1 MLSLYGGWV
10 STLLI
15 YDYITKERNNF
26 LCIISLTLPA
36 NENNIKSISVSNV
49 SSATEWKIDIFLLIP
64 TQNLC
69 RFVTGLSLDQCPL
82 GIHMFIWKAQNY
94 ITRTKNNMHLLNKT

>member
-1 MLSLYGGWV
+1 MSLFYGGWV

-26 LCIISLTLPA
+26 LCIISLTIPA
-36 NENNIKSISVSNV
+36 DENNIKSISVSNV

-64 TQNLC
+64 TQNHC
-69 RFVTGLSLDQCPL
+69 HFVTGLSLDQCPL
-82 GIHMFIWKAQNY
+82 GINMVIWKAQIY
-94 ITRTKNNMHLLNKT
+94 IT